1 MKLALALGLTLF
13 LVCWLVHLVIWRLIK
28 PQAYPIWLSVIFLL
42 FPLVIVAVF
51 CIGGHMHLQAE
62 NALPDIMAA
71 GLLHL
76 VLSCSYICGF
86 AGIVE
91 YSPSAEILLVVKEHM
106 PIGIPEESLKVD
118 SLTEYALTGKRI
130 NHLLGVGLVSRNKGR
145 YFLTRAGRI
154 IAHLSRF
161 YRKFLG
167 VDEMG
172 EG

>member
-1 MKLALALGLTLF
+1 MELALALGLTLF
-13 LVCWLVHLVIWRLIK
+13 LVCWLVHLVIWRLFK
-28 PQAYPIWLSVIFLL
+28 PQAYPIWLSVILFF
-42 FPLVIVAVF
+42 FPLVSVAVF
-51 CIGGHMHLQAE
+51 CIGGHIHLQTE
-62 NALPDIMAA
+62 NTLLDFMAA
-71 GLLHL
+71 GILHV

-145 YFLTRAGRI
+145 YSLTGAGQI
-154 IAHLSRF
+154 IVHLFRF